1 MINDCVVFVSK
12 SGKNLN
18 ARIPD
23 KFKEVIGRGDK
34 VKITVL
40 EKAPIKETTKILSMV
55 KELINK
61 PNGEKLKGN
70 ILGYPVD
77 VPLAKLIKCIPKTK
91 IEKLL
96 CEAIAK

>member
-1 MINDCVVFVSK
+1 MIKDCVVFVSK

-23 KFKEVIGRGDK
+23 KFKGDIGRGDK
-34 VKITVL
+34 VKITVI
-40 EKAPIKETTKILSMV
+40 EKATMDEKEILSTIQ
-55 KELINK
+55 KAINK

-70 ILGYPVD
+70 IFGYPMD
-77 VPLAKLIKCIPKTK
+77 IPLAKILKYISKTK
-91 IEKLL
+91 LEKLL